1 MSREMF
7 VIFGVRKYRFI
18 SGKNKGEM
26 LVLVG
31 NAPGHP
37 IFPLYGQMR
46 HL

>member
-7 VIFGVRKYRFI
+7 VVFAVRKYRFI
-18 SGKNKGEM
+18 SEKNKGEL
-26 LVLVG
+26 LVLVE